1 MVTKLAGG
9 HDSERSDSGE
19 RAGLRSAECVFA
31 ITIAN
36 GFSLRSARKID
47 VTHERIACIS
57 IYLLTLNV
65 VS

>member
-47 VTHERIACIS
+47 VTHERIARIIAVPIS
-57 IYLLTLNV
+57 L
-65 VS
+65 S